1 MTNTLRIIL
10 FSSLLAGLT
19 ACSVT
24 PPTVDST
31 FNTVNS
37 ASADVRQANSLLRQ
51 GKKLE
56 AANLYYKASHK
67 QKSPQRERLILQA
80 AEIASAAKDK
90 SLSLHYLS
98 KLKGIKLSIENTGRR
113 AYVQALIALLD
124 NKHQRALTLLPKQ
137 RGKLSGA
144 LWSKINRLRQQIT
157 KRTGGHGNTGTNTA
171 HNGSASLPQSSNH
184 VAVLLPLS
192 GRLGS
197 LGNTILKGI
206 TATQQGQAPSTQIKT
221 YDVASTDIISQYNRA
236 VQEGADV
243 IIGPLDKRKL
253 ATLVSQQ
260 SQLSRPI
267 ISLNHL
273 SAGTQRPPTALY
285 QFGLAPE
292 DEARQIASFA
302 LSRGQKRAVMLYPSS
317 QWGQRLAKAF
327 KTLYTAQGGQVLTE
341 KTFPNRKASYK
352 QEVKQALSVGIKNI
366 DMIFLAAAPTQA
378 RLIRPMIQYLHAEN
392 IPVYATSH
400 IYSGLPDAGK
410 NMDLNGVIYTEIPY
424 IIEGSQIGT
433 ITANSGKYPRLFA
446 MGADAL
452 LIAKNLRRM
461 AQNGQAIS
469 GKTGRIRL
477 GGNHLLQRQL
487 SWATF
492 DKGLTTSYGE

>member
-19 ACSVT
+19 ACTVT
-24 PPTVDST
+24 PPTVDT
-31 FNTVNS
+31 TPTVNS
-37 ASADVRQANSLLRQ
+37 ASAEVRQANSLLRQ

-80 AEIASAAKDK
+80 AEIASSAKDK

-98 KLKGIKLSIENTGRR
+98 KLKGIKLSIENTGRQ
-113 AYVQALIALLD
+113 AYVRALIALLD
-124 NKHQRALTLLPKQ
+124 NNHQRALNLLPKQ

-144 LWSKINRLRQQIT
+144 LWSKINRLRQQIS
-157 KRTGGHGNTGTNTA
+157 KRKGGNGNTSSQ
-171 HNGSASLPQSSNH
+171 HNNSAALPQSSNH
-184 VAVLLPLS
+184 IAVLLPLS
-192 GRLGS
+192 GKLGS

-206 TATQQGQAPSTQIKT
+206 TAAQQGQAPNTQIKT
-221 YDVASTDIISQYNRA
+221 YDVATADIIGQYQRA
-236 VQEGADV
+236 VKEGADV

-253 ATLVSQQ
+253 ATLISQK
-260 SQLSRPI
+260 STLSRPI

-273 SAGTQRPPTALY
+273 STGQSRAPAALY

-302 LSRGQKRAVMLYPSS
+302 LSRGQKSAVMLYPNS
-317 QWGQRLAKAF
+317 QWGQRLANAF
-327 KTLYTAQGGQVLTE
+327 KTLYTSKGGKIIVE
-341 KTFPNRKASYK
+341 KAFPNRSASYK
-352 QEVKQALSVGIKNI
+352 KEVKQVLSVGVKNI

-392 IPVYATSH
+392 VPVYATSH

-433 ITANSGKYPRLFA
+433 ITANSGKYPRLYA

-461 AQNGQAIS
+461 AQSGQPVS
-469 GKTGRIRL
+469 GKTGNIRL
-477 GGNHLLQRQL
+477 GGNRLLQRQL

-492 DKGLTTSYGE
+492 EKGLTTSYGE